1 MIWKKVIEDREPQ
14 QYFVGEEFDGFFK
27 QNMNLTFDTASDTMP
42 VGRIKRTHPVGTTTL
57 IEYIALPDS
66 PYTGIF

>member
-1 MIWKKVIEDREPQ
+1 MIWAKVIEDREPQ
-14 QYFVGEEFDGFFK
+14 KFYKDYDFDGFFK
-27 QNMNLTFDTASDTMP
+27 QNMHLSFDTVSDTMP

-57 IEYIALPDS
+57 IEFIAAPDS